1 MKPRVLV
8 LSFFL
13 ATAVAAPALAAPG
26 DPALSAA
33 DKEKSRA
40 AFRRGVAQARAQ
52 DWVAARASFEE
63 AWSLV
68 QHPSILLN
76 LGIARLKTDE
86 PVLAEQDLVRFLS
99 DDAGAAPDEVRS
111 AREALAEARAQ
122 IGTLHIVVVPPN
134 AHISVD
140 GKAPAMRA
148 VEGGAKEATVDMRV
162 RAGAHVVTIEA
173 EGFTTVKQS
182 PDVLAKG
189 TAEVRVT
196 LVPEEKAP
204 DPVAAKPLPPPPP
217 EHETSTRTIVGWTLT
232 GVGGVALVTSGIL
245 ALRALSLS
253 SDYGD
258 RSSPNYQS
266 KDTRDTGIGFRTG
279 ADVAL
284 ITGVIAG
291 GAGLVLLL
299 TNVGKDEPPGKPA
312 SRPFT
317 LRF

>member
-1 MKPRVLV
+1 M
-8 LSFFL
+8 
-13 ATAVAAPALAAPG
+13 
-26 DPALSAA
+26 
-33 DKEKSRA
+33 
-40 AFRRGVAQARAQ
+40 
-52 DWVAARASFEE
+52 
-63 AWSLV
+63 

-99 DDAGAAPDEVRS
+99 DDAGATPDEVRS

-134 AHISVD
+134 ARIAVD

-162 RAGAHVVTIEA
+162 RAGAHEVTVEA

-189 TAEVRVT
+189 TAEVRLT
-196 LVPEEKAP
+196 LVPEPKAP
-204 DPVAAKPLPPPPP
+204 EPVDAKPLPPPP
-217 EHETSTRTIVGWTLT
+217 EHETSTRTVVGWTLT
-232 GVGGVALVTSGIL
+232 GVGGVALVTGGIL

-253 SDYGD
+253 HDYTD
-258 RSSPNYQS
+258 RTSASFQS
-266 KDTRDTGIGFRTG
+266 KDTRDTGITFRTG

-284 ITGVIAG
+284 LTGIIAG
-291 GAGLVLLL
+291 ATGLVLLL
-299 TNVGKDEPPGKPA
+299 TNVGKGEPHAA
-312 SRPFT
+312 SSADP